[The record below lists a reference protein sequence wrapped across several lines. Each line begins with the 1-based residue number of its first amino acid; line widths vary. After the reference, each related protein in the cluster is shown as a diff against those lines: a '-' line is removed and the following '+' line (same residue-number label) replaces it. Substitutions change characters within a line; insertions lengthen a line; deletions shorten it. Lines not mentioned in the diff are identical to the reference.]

1 MTGANTI
8 AVYLHKKHK
17 PIKKPINILNL
28 YPFSLNLYPFSN
40 ADLYIKYTDVKN
52 KV

>member
-8 AVYLHKKHK
+8 AVYRDKKHK
-17 PIKKPINILNL
+17 PIKKPVN
-28 YPFSLNLYPFSN
+28 SLNLYPFSN